1 MAGKIID
8 GVDVTSNVDRS
19 CDVCIVGSGAGG
31 AVMAAGLAEA
41 GLDVVLLEEGGYH
54 TRQDFNGDEATAFPM
69 LYQEGGTRSTDD
81 LAITILQGRS
91 VGGGTTVNWT
101 TCFRTP
107 DRILSVW
114 QDRFGLENCTPEA
127 LRPHFE
133 AVEERLNIHPW
144 PMAPNGTNG
153 ALAKGCE
160 ALGWKHEVL
169 RRNVK
174 GCANSGYCGMG
185 CPVDG
190 KQAMAVTYIA
200 DGVKAGLTV
209 YADTRAMRIEMQGRK
224 AVAVHADV
232 LVRGQPHVRSGAQVT
247 IRPKVLVSSGGAIN
261 GPALLLRSGID
272 LQGLVGRR
280 TFLHPAIAVVGVYPQ
295 TINGWYGAPQ
305 SISSHQ
311 HIDRGSERVG
321 YFLEGGPMH
330 PMLAA
335 SSSRL
340 VGVEANAFLA
350 RAARTA
356 PLISIAVD
364 GLVPGDEGGTV
375 RVRSDGRI
383 RVSYPV
389 GAHLQESFR
398 SSHEALAR
406 VHLAAGS
413 QEVGTMHPV
422 PAVMRSEADLSKL
435 DGLAYGA
442 HEHAIFTAHQMGGC
456 PMGADPTQ
464 AVVDSQLRLRDTDN
478 VFVVD
483 GSVLPTSLGVN
494 PSETIYAL
502 SHRARD
508 WVAAAV

>member
-1 MAGKIID
+1 MAGEILS
-8 GVDVTSNVDRS
+8 GRMLTSDVDRT
-19 CDVCIVGSGAGG
+19 CDVCVVGSGAGG

-54 TRQDFNGDEATAFPM
+54 TKADFTGDEATAFPM

-91 VGGGTTVNWT
+91 VGGGTTINWT

-114 QDRFGLENCTPEA
+114 ADRFGLDNCTPDA

-133 AVEERLNIHPW
+133 AVEARLNIHPW
-144 PMAPNGTNG
+144 TMPPNGTNG
-153 ALAKGCE
+153 ALARGCE
-160 ALGWKHEVL
+160 ALGWEHAVL
-169 RRNVK
+169 KRNVK

-209 YADTRAMRIEMQGRK
+209 YADTRAMRVEMDGRQAK
-224 AVAVHADV
+224 AVHAEV
-232 LVRGQPHVRSGAQVT
+232 LVRGQPHVSTGVRVT
-247 IRPKVLVSSGGAIN
+247 IRPRVVVCSGGAIN
-261 GPALLLRSGID
+261 GPALLLRSGLD
-272 LQGLVGRR
+272 VGGKVGKR
-280 TFLHPAIAVVGVYPQ
+280 TFLHPAIAVVGVYEQ
-295 TINGWYGAPQ
+295 AINGWYGAPQ
-305 SISSHQ
+305 SISSHE
-311 HIDRGSERVG
+311 HIDRGPDRVG

-340 VGVEANAFLA
+340 VGHEANAFLG
-350 RAARTA
+350 RAAHTA
-356 PLISIAVD
+356 PLIAIAVD
-364 GLVPGDEGGTV
+364 GLVPGDDGGTV
-375 RVRSDGRI
+375 SLRSDGRI
-383 RVSYPV
+383 RVAYPV
-389 GAHLQESFR
+389 GPHLIESFR
-398 SSHEALAR
+398 SSHAALAR

-413 QEVGTMHPV
+413 TEVGTMHPL
-422 PAVMRSEADLSKL
+422 PAVMRTEADLAQL
-435 DGLAYGA
+435 NGLTYGA

-456 PMGADPTQ
+456 PMGTDPQ
-464 AVVDSQLRLRDTDN
+464 HAVVDPELRLHGTDN
-478 VFVVD
+478 IFVAD
-483 GSVLPTSLGVN
+483 GSVLPTALGVN

-502 SHRARD
+502 AHRARG
-508 WVAAAV
+508 WVADAV